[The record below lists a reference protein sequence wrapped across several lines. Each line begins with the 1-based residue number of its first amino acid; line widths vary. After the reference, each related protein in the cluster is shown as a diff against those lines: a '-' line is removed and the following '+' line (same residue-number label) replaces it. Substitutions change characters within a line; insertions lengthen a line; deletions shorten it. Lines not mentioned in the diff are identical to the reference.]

1 MLSQL
6 INNGFFFFVNK
17 NPHIFPQKKHVV
29 EKIEII
35 TAIVTQTLQLCI

>member
-6 INNGFFFFVNK
+6 KHNGFFPFCVNR
-17 NPHIFPQKKHVV
+17 NPHLFSQKKHVV

-35 TAIVTQTLQLCI
+35 TAIVTQT